1 MLGLI
6 LGRIAE
12 TLSEKLAAGNSVI
25 SFGVEW
31 ADWRVALGKAMLAS
45 MASYE
50 YRVTEAADGTF
61 PVELWRSGEGG
72 RCIYKTTG
80 FPTREL
86 AEAWIAPAT
95 EVPVEVQSDDP
106 PWPRGRVIYIKP
118 PSS

>member
-1 MLGLI
+1 M
-6 LGRIAE
+6 
-12 TLSEKLAAGNSVI
+12 SVI
-25 SFGVEW
+25 SFGVEC
-31 ADWRVALGKAMLAS
+31 ADWRAALRKAMLAS

-86 AEAWIAPAT
+86 AEAWIVPAT

-106 PWPRGRVIYIKP
+106 PSPRGRVIYIKP

>member
-1 MLGLI
+1 MP
-6 LGRIAE
+6 
-12 TLSEKLAAGNSVI
+12 VI
-25 SFGVEW
+25 SFGVEC
-31 ADWRVALGKAMLAS
+31 ADWRVALRKAMLAS

-80 FPTREL
+80 FQTREL
-86 AEAWIAPAT
+86 AEAWIVPAT

-106 PWPRGRVIYIKP
+106 PSPRGRVIYIKP

>member
-50 YRVTEAADGTF
+50 YRVTEAADLGTF

-80 FPTREL
+80 FPNSGTG
-86 AEAWIAPAT
+86 
-95 EVPVEVQSDDP
+95 
-106 PWPRGRVIYIKP
+106 RGLDCPGNGGPGGGSI
-118 PSS
+118 